1 MKKIEYTQ
9 IGIIHTPFK
18 TPAGTPIQPTGADG
32 VEAKVEVFPEYS
44 EGLADLEGFSH
55 AILVYHFHLS
65 KEFNL
70 RVKPFLDS
78 ELRGLFATRAPARPN
93 PVGISVVRLVKVD
106 DAVLYIKDID
116 VVDKTPLLDIKPY
129 IPEFDIR
136 KVDRTGWIG
145 EKAKKVKRTQDDG
158 RFAK

>member
-1 MKKIEYTQ
+1 MIRIEYTP
-9 IGIIHTPFK
+9 IGIIRTPFK

-55 AILVYHFHLS
+55 IILLYL
-65 KEFNL
+65 
-70 RVKPFLDS
+70 
-78 ELRGLFATRAPARPN
+78 LFATRAPARPN
-93 PVGISVVRLVKVD
+93 PVGISVVRLVRID
-106 DAVLYIKDID
+106 GAMLYIKDVD

-136 KVDRTGWIG
+136 KVDSTGWIG
-145 EKAKKVKRTQDDG
+145 KKAEKVKKTQDDG